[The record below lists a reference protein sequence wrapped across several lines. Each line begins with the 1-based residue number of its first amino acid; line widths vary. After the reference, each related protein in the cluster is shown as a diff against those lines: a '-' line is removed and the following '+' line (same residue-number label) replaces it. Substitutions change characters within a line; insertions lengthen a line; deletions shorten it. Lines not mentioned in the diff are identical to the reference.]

1 MVAGGKIV
9 MHENT
14 PKMERWDRLNFAF
27 EYLVQFISTKPIE
40 ARYEI
45 APAELALV
53 SNFKGG
59 NNSVVEP
66 LQNLVVK
73 LPRYSRQLFELG
85 KLVADRDFE
94 MFQTV
99 EQLSAEAIAFLSLT
113 EQDETAISGFRASYA
128 SALLA
133 AYFPR
138 TLPVI
143 DRQVLRGASIDHDV
157 DAGSEVL
164 KIAKHYPTLLKRF
177 LAELEIRP
185 DLSVRT
191 LDREWFFRGSQLN
204 RARKAE
210 ECP

>member
-1 MVAGGKIV
+1 

-85 KLVADRDFE
+85 KLVADRDLRQ

-113 EQDETAISGFRASYA
+113 EQDETAISGFPASYA

-157 DAGSEVL
+157 DAGGQVL

>member
-1 MVAGGKIV
+1 MS
-9 MHENT
+9 T

-27 EYLVQFISTKPIE
+27 EYLVHFINTKPIE

-59 NNSVVEP
+59 HNSVVEP

-73 LPRYSRQLFELG
+73 LPRYSRQLSELG
-85 KLVADRDFE
+85 KLVADRDLRQ
-94 MFQTV
+94 MFQAV

-133 AYFPR
+133 AYFPQ

-143 DRQVLRGASIDHDV
+143 DRQVLRGADIDHDV
-157 DAGSEVL
+157 DASGQVL
-164 KIAKHYPTLLKRF
+164 KIAKHYPALLKRF
-177 LAELEIRP
+177 LAELQIKP

-191 LDREWFFRGSQLN
+191 LDRQWFIRGSELN
-204 RARKAE
+204 RARRAE
-210 ECP
+210 EGP